1 MSASRETLDLDGP
14 AGRLRLTLDHPLG
27 APHGLV
33 LVGHPQPV
41 LGGSPR
47 HPVPHALARALRD
60 AGWLTVRPAFRGVDG
75 SDGEH
80 DDGEGE
86 TDDTLVMI
94 DALRARWPDLP
105 LALVGFSFGAWVFA
119 RAAARL
125 ESPVAALALL
135 GLPVGQV
142 PDGRFYAPVTVPA
155 DALLLHGEDD
165 ERAPLAD
172 LLAHLRA
179 DRHPVTVFPGTDHFF
194 KGCLP
199 AVAARVVDHLRLASG
214 TAGVAPA
221 GA

>member
-1 MSASRETLDLDGP
+1 MSSGRETLDLNGP
-14 AGRLRLTLDHPLG
+14 AGRLRLTLDHPDG
-27 APHGLV
+27 PPRGMA

-47 HPVPHALARALRD
+47 HPVPHALARALR
-60 AGWLTVRPAFRGVDG
+60 AGGWLAARPAFRGVDG
-75 SDGEH
+75 SEGEH
-80 DDGEGE
+80 DEGEGE
-86 TDDTLVMI
+86 TEDTGVMI
-94 DALRARWPDLP
+94 EALRARHPDLP

-125 ESPVAALALL
+125 ARPVDALVLM
-135 GLPVGQV
+135 GMPVGKV
-142 PDGRFYAPVTVPA
+142 PDGRVYEPVPVPT

-179 DRHPVTVFPGTDHFF
+179 GRHPVTVFPGTDHFF

-199 AVAARVVDHLRLASG
+199 AASRAVLTHLRA
-214 TAGVAPA
+214 VA